1 MPLPFSSNS
10 NIEFHSSSEK
20 SKIVVEKQNRVTVP
34 GMLSPNSGSK
44 SMSSMPSPPS
54 QANVSAAMQPVPVKD
69 TPSLHST
76 KDAQVGRAL
85 WGSVWLVC
93 MKSGRFQSKSTL
105 LWVLISSD
113 QPYPWPANPLSAQI
127 NTKCDPRLSLKM
139 CIIYWLEFY
148 SKYGH
153 FSDKIGQICREIA
166 NIFLPG
172 WILKAITEAMIVAK
186 RTQLESHDRGL
197 MHLRG

>member
-1 MPLPFSSNS
+1 MQIQQRKKQQLNTLYSYQNLNKSTFIIFLCFFYFLWIFREVPLPFSSNS

-69 TPSLHST
+69 TSSLHST

-85 WGSVWLVC
+85 
-93 MKSGRFQSKSTL
+93 
-105 LWVLISSD
+105 
-113 QPYPWPANPLSAQI
+113 
-127 NTKCDPRLSLKM
+127 
-139 CIIYWLEFY
+139 
-148 SKYGH
+148 
-153 FSDKIGQICREIA
+153 
-166 NIFLPG
+166 
-172 WILKAITEAMIVAK
+172 
-186 RTQLESHDRGL
+186 
-197 MHLRG
+197 